1 MKRARVLLLSFL
13 LMFASAPAALAHAVH
28 DHSDDA
34 DTEYADPVL
43 FDGEVI
49 NDCQVIGPDMTL
61 WELTGSDAVTYAEL
75 HIDEPEPSVTSRTG
89 APYIFLTPRY
99 DFALI
104 EADVDRI
111 VGDIAADARLTATV
125 CDDTAVPWLP
135 IVTGVVG
142 LALGVLAGRAR
153 NRTPSA
159 A

>member
-1 MKRARVLLLSFL
+1 MESALVLLLSGL
-13 LMFASAPAALAHAVH
+13 LMFASSPAALAHAVH

-34 DTEYADPVL
+34 AIEYADPVL
-43 FDGEVI
+43 FDGDVI
-49 NDCQVIGPDMTL
+49 NDCQVVGADMIL

-75 HIDEPEPSVTSRTG
+75 HIDEPEPSVTSRTA

-99 DFALI
+99 EFALI

-111 VGDIAADARLTATV
+111 VGDIAADARVTATV
-125 CDDTAVPWLP
+125 CDNSAMSWLP
-135 IVTGVVG
+135 IATGVVG
-142 LALGVLAGRAR
+142 LAVGVLAGRAR